1 MRTGVMTKV
10 AGMYV
15 VEDLP
20 AFLWRDA
27 ALEDNSDVSLVELVF
42 DDDEGL
48 AAAHDHPRFSF
59 IHWKDQTKYIALNSY
74 NFCLN
79 LSIPLSEM
87 EDGKNNLLLEKHK
100 QYSLKLRKE
109 CSMIIRA

>member
-59 IHWKDQTKYIALNSY
+59 IHWKDMAREVVHQTKYIALNSY
-74 NFCLN
+74 NFC
-79 LSIPLSEM
+79 
-87 EDGKNNLLLEKHK
+87 
-100 QYSLKLRKE
+100 
-109 CSMIIRA
+109 